1 MPDENRFAGIGDAV
15 GDDGD
20 ADGTDEADE
29 PDDAVEGDD
38 VPSTPADGATDEQS
52 TDAAPTESDTSTD
65 DASTTDDTAAFEFD
79 DTVQKSVYVR
89 PETFETLEDA
99 EALVDAQLRTDHE
112 VKDLTRREF
121 FDAVFAEAAD
131 DTDRLVERILQ
142 MRER

>member
-20 ADGTDEADE
+20 ADGTDVADE
-29 PDDAVEGDD
+29 PDDEVEGDD
-38 VPSTPADGATDEQS
+38 GPSTPADGASDEQS
-52 TDAAPTESDTSTD
+52 TDDAPTTAE
-65 DASTTDDTAAFEFD
+65 ASTPDDTAAFEFD

-131 DTDRLVERILQ
+131 NTDRLVERILQ

>member
-20 ADGTDEADE
+20 ADGTDVADE
-29 PDDAVEGDD
+29 PDDEVEGDD
-38 VPSTPADGATDEQS
+38 GPSTPADGASDEQS
-52 TDAAPTESDTSTD
+52 TDDAPTTAE
-65 DASTTDDTAAFEFD
+65 ASTPDDTAAFEFD